1 MLERVQKIL
10 DRISIEFFET
20 TFYIFAHYD
29 KIHGEN
35 GRIYLQVEYEA
46 TCTKSGK
53 REVWKGG
60 KHYLSEYM
68 TNDEIVKKAYVAFE
82 QAVKHEVMESFKVD
96 NIILFNPHVD
106 FEELLKVSQNEITR
120 NG

>member
-1 MLERVQKIL
+1 MLERVEKIL
-10 DRISIEFFET
+10 ERISMKLFDIEFN
-20 TFYIFAHYD
+20 IFAQHD

-35 GRIYLQVEYEA
+35 GRIFLQIEYHA
-46 TCTKSGK
+46 KCTNSGK
-53 REVWKGG
+53 KEVWKSG
-60 KHYLSEYM
+60 KHYLSEFM
-68 TNDEIVKKAYVAFE
+68 TDDEIVKKAYVAFE

-106 FEELLKVSQNEITR
+106 FEELLKVSKNEITR